1 MTEDTVGFL
10 RRENSDLRLEVEHL
24 REKTELM
31 GQELAIL
38 RERDTR
44 EHYELEAQRASNAA
58 DRWRRA
64 YNSAADRARQA
75 CGEDA

>member
-1 MTEDTVGFL
+1 MSFALGATIIVA
-10 RRENSDLRLEVEHL
+10 
-24 REKTELM
+24 
-31 GQELAIL
+31 LAAL
-38 RERDTR
+38 AAWAYERGTR
-44 EHYELEAQRASNAA
+44 EHYELEAQAARNAA

>member
-1 MTEDTVGFL
+1 MSFALGVTIIVA
-10 RRENSDLRLEVEHL
+10 
-24 REKTELM
+24 
-31 GQELAIL
+31 LAAL
-38 RERDTR
+38 AAWAYERGTR
-44 EHYELEAQRASNAA
+44 EHYELEAQGARGAA

>member
-1 MTEDTVGFL
+1 MSFALGATIIVA
-10 RRENSDLRLEVEHL
+10 
-24 REKTELM
+24 
-31 GQELAIL
+31 LAAL
-38 RERDTR
+38 AAWAYERGTR
-44 EHYELEAQRASNAA
+44 EHYELEAQRSRNAA